1 MKLCEKCG
9 ASIDEDV
16 KFCPHCG
23 ASQEQPPDA
32 AENPVKTA
40 DAEDVQQ
47 PVQTAEAEENTK
59 KLTKL
64 RENLVVT
71 SYISVGAIVVS
82 VFMPWISLGKMIDV
96 SIMDISKG
104 LMLAI
109 IFVGAASAH
118 ALLKK
123 KNYVL
128 AAAMGHSLLIFSV
141 IAFIRYQS
149 AISELKKTLLGAMAG
164 AAISIDLGAMFFF
177 VGVINLC
184 AGSVLLYVT
193 DQLLPQGG
201 ALAGDVIFRA
211 WKELLCAKVKVASI
225 EVSGWIY
232 SLVIGILLIMLF
244 SQSSLSRMVH

>member
-9 ASIDEDV
+9 VSIDEDV

-104 LMLAI
+104 LMLAL

-128 AAAMGHSLLIFSV
+128 VAAMGHSLLIFAV

-201 ALAGDVIFRA
+201 ALAGDIIFRA

>member
-9 ASIDEDV
+9 VSIDEDV

-128 AAAMGHSLLIFSV
+128 AAAMGHSLLIFAV

-225 EVSGWIY
+225 EVGGWIY

-244 SQSSLSRMVH
+244 SQSSLSRMIH

>member
-9 ASIDEDV
+9 ISIDENV

-128 AAAMGHSLLIFSV
+128 AAAMGHSLLIFAV

-184 AGSVLLYVT
+184 AGSVFLYVT
-193 DQLLPQGG
+193 DQLLSQGG
-201 ALAGDVIFRA
+201 ALAGDIIFRA

>member
-9 ASIDEDV
+9 ASIDENV

-23 ASQEQPPDA
+23 ASQEQLPDA
-32 AENPVKTA
+32 AENPVKMA

-59 KLTKL
+59 KITKL

-104 LMLAI
+104 LMLAL

-123 KNYVL
+123 K
-128 AAAMGHSLLIFSV
+128 
-141 IAFIRYQS
+141 
-149 AISELKKTLLGAMAG
+149 
-164 AAISIDLGAMFFF
+164 
-177 VGVINLC
+177 
-184 AGSVLLYVT
+184 GSVT
-193 DQLLPQGG
+193 TNG
-201 ALAGDVIFRA
+201 
-211 WKELLCAKVKVASI
+211 
-225 EVSGWIY
+225 
-232 SLVIGILLIMLF
+232 
-244 SQSSLSRMVH
+244 

>member
-9 ASIDEDV
+9 VSIDEDV

-128 AAAMGHSLLIFSV
+128 AAAMGHSLLIFAV

-201 ALAGDVIFRA
+201 ALAGDIIFRA

>member
-9 ASIDEDV
+9 ISIDENV

-128 AAAMGHSLLIFSV
+128 AAAMGHSLLIFAV

-184 AGSVLLYVT
+184 AGSVFLYVT
-193 DQLLPQGG
+193 DQLLSQGT
-201 ALAGDVIFRA
+201 ALTGDIIFRA

>member
-9 ASIDEDV
+9 ISIDENV

-104 LMLAI
+104 LMLAL

-128 AAAMGHSLLIFSV
+128 AAAMGHSLLIFAV

-201 ALAGDVIFRA
+201 ALAGDIIFRA

>member
-9 ASIDEDV
+9 ISIDENV

-128 AAAMGHSLLIFSV
+128 AAAMGHSLLIFAV

-184 AGSVLLYVT
+184 AGSVFLYVT
-193 DQLLPQGG
+193 DQLLSQGTV
-201 ALAGDVIFRA
+201 LTGDIIFRA

>member
-9 ASIDEDV
+9 VSIDEDV

-71 SYISVGAIVVS
+71 FYISVGAIVVS

-128 AAAMGHSLLIFSV
+128 AAAMGHSLFIFAV

-201 ALAGDVIFRA
+201 ALAGDIIFRA

>member
-1 MKLCEKCG
+1 MYFLYCYHR
-9 ASIDEDV
+9 
-16 KFCPHCG
+16 FH
-23 ASQEQPPDA
+23 
-32 AENPVKTA
+32 KTR
-40 DAEDVQQ
+40 
-47 PVQTAEAEENTK
+47 EAQ
-59 KLTKL
+59 L
-64 RENLVVT
+64 
-71 SYISVGAIVVS
+71 
-82 VFMPWISLGKMIDV
+82 F
-96 SIMDISKG
+96 
-104 LMLAI
+104 
-109 IFVGAASAH
+109 
-118 ALLKK
+118 LKK

-201 ALAGDVIFRA
+201 ALAGDIIFRA

>member
-9 ASIDEDV
+9 VSIDEDV

-104 LMLAI
+104 LMLAL

-128 AAAMGHSLLIFSV
+128 AAAMGHALLIFSV

-201 ALAGDVIFRA
+201 ALAGDIIFRA

>member
-9 ASIDEDV
+9 ISIDENV

-128 AAAMGHSLLIFSV
+128 AAAMGHSLLIFAV

-201 ALAGDVIFRA
+201 ALAGDIIFRA